1 MHQDIVQLVRNHPR
15 YGELIGKRSRF
26 AWILTTLILV
36 VYYGFIVVIAFD
48 KSLLGLPLA
57 KGAVTTIGI
66 PIGIFIIAFAFV
78 LTGVYVQR
86 ANREFDDITNQIKKD
101 VQ

>member
-1 MHQDIVQLVRNHPR
+1 MHQDIVQKVRNHPR
-15 YGELIGKRSRF
+15 YGELISKRSRF
-26 AWILTTLILV
+26 AWILTFLMLV
-36 VYYGFIVVIAFD
+36 IYYGFILVIAFN
-48 KSLLGLPLA
+48 KTLLGIPLA

-66 PIGIFIIAFAFV
+66 PIGVFIILFAFV